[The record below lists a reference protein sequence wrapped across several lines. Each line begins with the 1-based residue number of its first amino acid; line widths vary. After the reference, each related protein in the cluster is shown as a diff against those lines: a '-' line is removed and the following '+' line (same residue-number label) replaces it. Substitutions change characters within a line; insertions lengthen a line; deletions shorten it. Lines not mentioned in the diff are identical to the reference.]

1 MVLVPAVA
9 ANPPDWADGTH
20 RLELTLCLPSRA
32 DDADG
37 RRIVSRKVFR
47 RHSGRSPGPL
57 LAEAVRLNHGDEFS
71 GTDVDQVNPESN
83 ARAGRGVVLEPG
95 ISAGRP
101 RREHDVHCGLA
112 RSHPLAREAT
122 VNIMLRSEEHTSEL
136 QSQSNLVCRLLLE
149 K

>member
-1 MVLVPAVA
+1 MRPLGRSLQRCPPSLDGHSKEGVHLLCEGFAMVLVPAVA

-71 GTDVDQVNPESN
+71 GTDVDQVNP
-83 ARAGRGVVLEPG
+83 
-95 ISAGRP
+95 
-101 RREHDVHCGLA
+101 
-112 RSHPLAREAT
+112 
-122 VNIMLRSEEHTSEL
+122 
-136 QSQSNLVCRLLLE
+136 
-149 K
+149 